1 MTDGG
6 LAITSSAVS
15 GTNASAV
22 SGDIRTAESYPS
34 DQYSEIQLTATQLT
48 GDQWVGTSVRMQA
61 DGSSGYVAAYS
72 WNSGAPEVALYVRT
86 GTRLSLLGTAYQS
99 GALSAGT
106 TLKLKAVGNTLA
118 VLVNGTER
126 IAVGDGTYVG
136 GAPGVMAYGT
146 AQAAHWAAGAAGFE
160 VHYLSTDSSGVE
172 TYDVISDYD
181 GSGPQPL
188 RILKPTNP
196 ASGVAHNF
204 LFALLVWNG
213 VYDGGLQTLES
224 ANAQNEY
231 NLTIIEPSFAVP
243 PWYAD
248 SPLNANEQEETFMVD
263 ELVPWVKAN
272 LATTGTEQNWLIG
285 FSKSGIGG
293 QDLIL
298 KHPDVFTLAASWD
311 FPADMSTY
319 DQLGGDPADSY
330 GTDANFQANYRLTPA
345 FLQAHKA
352 PFVSSNRIWIGGYGA
367 FQQDDSDYDA
377 LLTSEGIE
385 HTTETPTY
393 MAHDWDSGWVPLA
406 LAALYQDSLSLGG
419 WP

>member
-1 MTDGG
+1 M
-6 LAITSSAVS
+6 
-15 GTNASAV
+15 
-22 SGDIRTAESYPS
+22 
-34 DQYSEIQLTATQLT
+34 
-48 GDQWVGTSVRMQA
+48 
-61 DGSSGYVAAYS
+61 
-72 WNSGAPEVALYVRT
+72 
-86 GTRLSLLGTAYQS
+86 
-99 GALSAGT
+99 
-106 TLKLKAVGNTLA
+106 
-118 VLVNGTER
+118 
-126 IAVGDGTYVG
+126 
-136 GAPGVMAYGT
+136 
-146 AQAAHWAAGAAGFE
+146 
-160 VHYLSTDSSGVE
+160 
-172 TYDVISDYD
+172 ISDND

-196 ASGVAHNF
+196 APGVAHNF
-204 LFALLVWNG
+204 LFALPVSNG
-213 VYDGGLQTLES
+213 VYDSGLQTLES

-231 NLTIIEPSFAVP
+231 DLTIIEPSFAVQ

-248 SPLNANEQEETFMVD
+248 NPLNPNEQEETFMVN

-298 KHPDVFTLAASWD
+298 KHPNVFTLAASWD

-319 DQLGGDPADSY
+319 DQSGGDPADSY
-330 GTDANFQANYRLTPA
+330 GTEANFQANYRLTPA

-367 FQQDDSDYDA
+367 FPQDDSDYDA

-393 MAHDWDSGWVPLA
+393 MAHDWDTGWVPLA

-419 WP
+419 